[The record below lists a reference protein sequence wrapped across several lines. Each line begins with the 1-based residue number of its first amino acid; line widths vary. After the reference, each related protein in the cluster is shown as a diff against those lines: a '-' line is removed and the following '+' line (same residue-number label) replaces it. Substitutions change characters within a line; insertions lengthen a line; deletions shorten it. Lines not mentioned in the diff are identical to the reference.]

1 VTSELI
7 PNLVRTLTECDS
19 EATITC
25 VRRAIES
32 NVNPIKIMDAM
43 TIAIRHVGDR
53 FQIGELGLPDLIG
66 AAEAMQS
73 AVPILEQE
81 VKRHGGNVVGSG
93 TVVIGTVF
101 GDIHSVGKAIVIALL
116 RAAGFKVYDLGVDVK
131 PKQFIEA
138 IYTYKPDILA
148 MSSLMTTTAPEQRNV
163 IDALKEKGIR
173 EKIKV
178 MVGGGAI
185 TQEFAES
192 IGADGYAPTGADCV
206 RIAKRLVSGR
216 VAEGLDT
223 QATRGA
229 GPIDLDMCREQV

>member
-1 VTSELI
+1 MTSELI

-32 NVNPIKIMDAM
+32 NVNPIKVMDAM
-43 TIAIRHVGDR
+43 TTAIRQIGDR
-53 FQIGELGLPDLIG
+53 FGTGELGLPDLIG

-73 AVPILEQE
+73 AMPILERE
-81 VKRHGGNVVGSG
+81 VKRHGGNAVSSG

-101 GDIHSVGKAIVIALL
+101 GDIHTMGKTIVIALL
-116 RAAGFKVYDLGVDVK
+116 RAAGFKVYDLGVDVT

-138 IYTYKPDILA
+138 IYTYSPDIVA
-148 MSSLMTTTAPEQRNV
+148 MSALMTTSALQQQAV
-163 IDALKEKGIR
+163 IEALKKEDVR
-173 EKIKV
+173 HQIKV

-185 TQEFAES
+185 TQQFANRT
-192 IGADGYAPTGADCV
+192 GADGYAATAAGAV
-206 RIAKRLVSGR
+206 EVAKRLVSGR
-216 VAEGLDT
+216 GVERLET

-229 GPIDLDMCREQV
+229 TTI